1 MKLSNYLEQLIRDLM
16 GMPTM
21 ISTYNIKLKPYKE
34 IIECINNIMNNTI
47 DYFETTNYYE
57 WQSYIANVDKIKYQ
71 MLTGIISVDDY
82 TSLLSASEFE
92 KNKIMSDFIDNTD
105 LYFVSVFINKLKDI
119 KKRNKKDSFIQT
131 MNFDS
136 WEEML
141 FALELSKKIIIFIE
155 NSDDY
160 ADAKKIAEVRDKYLY
175 ERHIRK
181 GR

>member
-1 MKLSNYLEQLIRDLM
+1 
-16 GMPTM
+16 
-21 ISTYNIKLKPYKE
+21 
-34 IIECINNIMNNTI
+34 
-47 DYFETTNYYE
+47 
-57 WQSYIANVDKIKYQ
+57 
-71 MLTGIISVDDY
+71 
-82 TSLLSASEFE
+82 
-92 KNKIMSDFIDNTD
+92 MSDFIDNTD